1 MRIKQFLKDVTGIT
15 AKEEKARILQLQA
28 EEEKERR
35 RNQQEESSRKR
46 KEKKEKELE
55 ATLSKKE
62 LATRKGEA
70 FVDVVQVH
78 TDAQNLSH
86 GFFELDWNDLFI
98 VQLKQQGYG
107 YDGDPDEEIVDRW
120 FKELCGS
127 IASEEQID
135 MSSRSAGYINV
146 KKLFDNKS
154 EVS

>member
-28 EEEKERR
+28 EEENERR
-35 RNQQEESSRKR
+35 RIQREESSRKR

-55 ATLSKKE
+55 TTLSKKE